1 MVYARTHVPQCSY
14 PNERLD
20 VVKESIVVDRDFGTD
35 ILDAVLVHI
44 GIETAKRRKALLEDF
59 LTVETA
65 RQLPVHVEA

>member
-1 MVYARTHVPQCSY
+1 
-14 PNERLD
+14 LD

-59 LTVETA
+59 LTGETA